1 MQQLAQNSTFTQ
13 FSIVEL
19 YLFMAY
25 MHYFSHICIA
35 YTLACLFEN
44 TGRRYMQPGATNIFL
59 TSSNWLVNKTE
70 KN

>member
-1 MQQLAQNSTFTQ
+1 
-13 FSIVEL
+13 
-19 YLFMAY
+19 MAY